1 MQTKTEIIQEFNA
14 ARAKTRALLPEIDGK
29 MQIYPNW
36 TIKEVL
42 SHLIGWDDA
51 NIMALEAFATGQP
64 PVAPALR
71 GVDFYNAQIIEEREA
86 LSYEQ
91 IVSEWEWA
99 REQLI
104 TVLDKLT
111 ETDLQSNIVA
121 PWGISM
127 SVLELL
133 TRMAAHE
140 KEHAETIQRLIGHSQ
155 EPPHTH

>member
-1 MQTKTEIIQEFNA
+1 MQTKTEIIQEFNL
-14 ARAKTRALLPEIDGK
+14 AREKTRSILPEIDHK
-29 MQIYPNW
+29 LEIYPGW

-51 NIMALEAFATGQP
+51 NIMALEAFAAGQP
-64 PVAPALR
+64 PVVPALR
-71 GVDFYNAQIIEEREA
+71 GVDFYNAQIIEERKA
-86 LSYEQ
+86 LSYEK
-91 IVSEWEWA
+91 IVSEWEWV

-111 ETDLQSNIVA
+111 ETDLQSTIVA

-133 TRMAAHE
+133 TRMAGHE
-140 KEHAETIQRLIGHSQ
+140 KEHAEIMLGLTGHSQ